1 MKVKKLTKEEV
12 TTATEEQKRKTTA
25 EQTEDEDHWLP
36 QAVIQ
41 GLKNTSKPESSRDEI
56 AKKRVDRR
64 KFEVSL
70 CCNYFALHMGDH
82 LDYFWVFTFFH
93 LLN

>member
-41 GLKNTSKPESSRDEI
+41 GLKNTSKPESSREEI
-56 AKKRVDRR
+56 ARKRVDRR
-64 KFEVSL
+64 KFKVSFL
-70 CCNYFALHMGDH
+70 CCNYLP
-82 LDYFWVFTFFH
+82 YIWVIIWTIFGFSLFSIS
-93 LLN
+93 